1 MSKEDRKQLVLGY
14 LAHTELALPPA
25 VLYRNLR
32 LRQNATF
39 SERTLGNY
47 LEELAAEG
55 LVMRIDPGAM
65 ADREVIAADSGR
77 GYWIATDAGHEAAD
91 DGFSFH

>member
-14 LAHTELALPPA
+14 LAHTNLALPPA

-32 LRQNATF
+32 LLQNATF

-47 LEELAAEG
+47 LEELADDG
-55 LVMRIDPGAM
+55 LVMRIDPDAM
-65 ADREVIAADSGR
+65 ADREVVELDSGR
-77 GYWIATDAGHEAAD
+77 GYWVATDAGRDAVD
-91 DGFSFH
+91 DGFTFH